1 MDNERKKYIITYV
14 DRKTGKIKT
23 DRVEAF
29 TNRNVFFIRRNQGLF
44 NYLYAKAQEILSTDV
59 SSRYHTHYIK
69 KRNGKLRRI
78 DEPDEELKKFMRTV
92 NHYFVDEYNFIFP
105 SCIYAYVKDRSA
117 IKAARHLRG
126 ARQIVGLDIE
136 NFFGSCTLD
145 IVMDSLV
152 QIYPFCL
159 FDPIQLETIVMA
171 CTLYYDGDYRLPQ
184 GAPTSPLFSN
194 LAMLPLDL
202 FFKGN
207 YKGYTRYADDLYFS
221 IDEYATFDY
230 KSFVERM
237 SKHLERHG
245 FKLNHEKSKCVRTR
259 NGFVKVLG
267 CSVGVSRISIGSKKK
282 QILKARIFSFLM
294 DTKNGKLWSAKDVQ
308 SLQGTISY
316 CKCIEPDFVES
327 IIKKY
332 EEKTNV
338 SYKQSVKTILY
349 S

>member
-1 MDNERKKYIITYV
+1 MDNETKKYIITYS
-14 DRKTGKIKT
+14 DRRNGNTRT
-23 DRVEAF
+23 ERVKAF
-29 TNRNVFFIRRNQGLF
+29 TKRNIYFVRRNQGLF
-44 NYLYAKAQEILSTDV
+44 NYLYAKAQEILSTDIN
-59 SSRYHTHYIK
+59 SRYHTYYIK

-78 DEPDEELKKFMRTV
+78 DEPDEDLKKFMRTV
-92 NHYFVDEYNFIFP
+92 NHYFVDEYNFMFP
-105 SCIYAYVKDRSA
+105 SCVYAYVKDRSA
-117 IKAARHLRG
+117 INAAAHLRG
-126 ARQIVGLDIE
+126 ARQIVGVDIE
-136 NFFGSCTLD
+136 NFFGSCTID

-159 FDPIQLETIVMA
+159 FDPIQLETIVLA

-202 FFKGN
+202 EFKSL
-207 YKGYTRYADDLYFS
+207 YKRYARYADDLYFS
-221 IDEYATFDY
+221 IDDYETFD
-230 KSFVERM
+230 F
-237 SKHLERHG
+237 KHFLDRISRYLGYHG
-245 FKLNHEKSKCVRTR
+245 FKLNPDKSKCVRTR

-282 QILKARIFSFLM
+282 QVLKARIFSFLM

-308 SLQGTISY
+308 SLQGTLSY
-316 CKCIEPDFVES
+316 CKCIEPSFVES

-338 SYKQSVKTILY
+338 SYEESVKTILY